1 MSNALIGLLIAPTA
15 NYPKT
20 IGGKLW
26 TTLLIFL
33 LRAKR
38 ETYAAGG
45 ELSVPSRPNS
55 KDLRY
60 AEGPYVYIDTYLG
73 DIDFIGEEAVW
84 KDGQALWGMNY
95 YGWMKVDEIPDG
107 FSKCL
112 KGALLAVP
120 REAPFRGPEEF
131 RSGVFTFR
139 CQWEGDVDALHRPGG
154 DPAWGCVD
162 L

>member
-1 MSNALIGLLIAPTA
+1 MENFVD
-15 NYPKT
+15 
-20 IGGKLW
+20 
-26 TTLLIFL
+26 FL

-45 ELSVPSRPNS
+45 DLSTPSRPNS

-60 AEGPYVYIDTYLG
+60 TEGPFEYIDTYLG

-95 YGWMKVDEIPDG
+95 YGWMKVDKIPKG

-131 RSGVFTFR
+131 HSDDFTFR
-139 CQWEGDVDALHRPGG
+139 CQWDGDVSRFTGREEIFHKGVSIYELVFHGG
-154 DPAWGCVD
+154 RVKSI
-162 L
+162 

>member
-1 MSNALIGLLIAPTA
+1 MEDFIDFLI
-15 NYPKT
+15 
-20 IGGKLW
+20 
-26 TTLLIFL
+26 
-33 LRAKR
+33 RAKR
-38 ETYAAGG
+38 ETYAASGA
-45 ELSVPSRPNS
+45 LAASSRPNS

-84 KDGQALWGMNY
+84 KGGQALWGMNY

-120 REAPFRGPEEF
+120 REAPFRGPEAF
-131 RSGVFTFR
+131 CSGDFTYR
-139 CQWEGDVDALHRPGG
+139 CQWQGDVLRFIGREEILHGDEPIYELVFHGG
-154 DPAWGCVD
+154 QISSYH
-162 L
+162 

>member
-1 MSNALIGLLIAPTA
+1 MEDFVD
-15 NYPKT
+15 
-20 IGGKLW
+20 
-26 TTLLIFL
+26 FL

-45 ELSVPSRPNS
+45 DLSDPSRPNS

-95 YGWMKVDEIPDG
+95 YGWMKVDEIPEG

-112 KGALLAVP
+112 KGALRAVP
-120 REAPFRGPEEF
+120 REAPFRGPEDSVQGILPSAVCGRGTWSASLAVKRF
-131 RSGVFTFR
+131 CMAMCRSMSWYSMG
-139 CQWEGDVDALHRPGG
+139 EG
-154 DPAWGCVD
+154 
-162 L
+162 